1 MTTSRQFGQLE
12 IFGDGSTAVLTGP
25 HSAGQSTTVPATLEA
40 LRDWLRFDD
49 LGRYRPL
56 PGARTMRGGWR
67 LQCHEGLTLPQAVAV
82 AYPQVERHI
91 VARQEGTLR
100 VVSLEEVL
108 SRQFGR
114 YAVAN
119 ELPQSARDVAA
130 DTVCARCVKSP
141 LWRPTTGPLTEG
153 TSLPLPCPEPCSV
166 VVSLC
171 REAALW
177 EDGPPALAAENL
189 TVAWA
194 AFDQP
199 GNEIREAYLRAR
211 FPEKWLLNPEPR
223 TSRVLPSEQGDEPAP
238 PNPGAR

>member
-1 MTTSRQFGQLE
+1 MLKNVKVLDMSRVLAGPLCTMML
-12 IFGDGSTAVLTGP
+12 GDMGAEVLK
-25 HSAGQSTTVPATLEA
+25 VE
-40 LRDWLRFDD
+40 
-49 LGRYRPL
+49 RPL
-56 PGARTMRGGWR
+56 GGDETRGWGPPFDERGISAYYLSVNRNKLGIDLDLDAPGDRTLLLSLAAGADVVVENFRPGVLARRG
-67 LQCHEGLTLPQAVAV
+67 LD
-82 AYPQVERHI
+82 
-91 VARQEGTLR
+91 
-100 VVSLEEVL
+100 S
-108 SRQFGR
+108 
-114 YAVAN
+114 
-119 ELPQSARDVAA
+119 

-177 EDGPPALAAENL
+177 EEGPPAFAAENL

-199 GNEIREAYLRAR
+199 GNEIREAYLRAH

-223 TSRVLPSEQGDEPAP
+223 TSRVLPSEHGDEPAP